1 MGETRQRVV
10 LGLGAAVA
18 AVGAAAM
25 ISGATA
31 PAAHADDTATILADI
46 SAIETAANTAF
57 TTGEA
62 DLGSPATE
70 AAGLTQIF
78 TGLDDDL
85 FGIPSFLD
93 VAYTDEAAGDTI
105 IPPTDFE
112 IGSTTPFDFSAPT
125 SLTQSVT
132 EANTIYVEGATTL
145 VNEINALPTSDVTDT
160 ALYNAWSVID
170 QFILPDQVQLIAD
183 LAYAF

>member
-1 MGETRQRVV
+1 MRETRHRVV
-10 LGLGAAVA
+10 LGLGGVVA

-31 PAAHADDTATILADI
+31 PAAHADDITDGI

-57 TTGEA
+57 STAET
-62 DLGSPATE
+62 DLSSPATE
-70 AAGLTQIF
+70 AAGLTQLFI
-78 TGLDDDL
+78 GLDDDL
-85 FGIPSFLD
+85 FGIPSFVE
-93 VAYTDEAAGDTI
+93 VAETDEGADATV

-112 IGSTTPFDFSAPT
+112 IGSATPFDFSAPT
-125 SLTQSVT
+125 SLTESVT
-132 EANTIYVEGATTL
+132 EAQTIYTEGATTL
-145 VNEINALPTSDVTDT
+145 VNLIDAAPTTDVTDV
-160 ALYNAWSVID
+160 ALWNAESIID